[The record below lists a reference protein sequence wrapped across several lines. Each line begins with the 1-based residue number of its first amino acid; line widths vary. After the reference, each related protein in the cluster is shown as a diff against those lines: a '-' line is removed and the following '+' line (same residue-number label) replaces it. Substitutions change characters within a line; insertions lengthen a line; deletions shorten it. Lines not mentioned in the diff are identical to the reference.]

1 MSIANVYAPKASTAK
16 IHMALGGEQDPEPSK
31 RTASVRRMRDEE
43 AQAMYRR
50 ALEREKQSKVCE
62 QHHEDTRFNEG
73 LIVPPPRDDSAH
85 HTHSHRYPYRLLP
98 VEQVAKSAEDTQK
111 EVEAMIGSFQ
121 AVLAKDKYLILPD
134 GKFMHRWDILFMAA
148 LLFTAIAKP
157 YEVAFLDVVVGDGL
171 YICNWIIDAFFV
183 FDMVR
188 WRAG

>member
-50 ALEREKQSKVCE
+50 ALEREKQSKVWR
-62 QHHEDTRFNEG
+62 TRFNEG

-85 HTHSHRYPYRLLP
+85 HTHSHRYSYRLLP